1 MNTIQQISRKIICGI
16 KREEKYAG
24 RMTNYFNCSNV
35 YLGKVLITQYYLDNP
50 GLDSQQPISFGNLV
64 SQLRLKF
71 PYFTVQEIT
80 FLVHSV
86 PSKYINQV
94 YSNSMSDSDFPAV
107 DLFELTDSGVIMDLY
122 KPFLN
127 EAKALLS
134 SLIE

>member
-1 MNTIQQISRKIICGI
+1 MHTSQQVARKLIRGI
-16 KREEKYAG
+16 KREEQYSK
-24 RMTNYFNCSNV
+24 RITNYFNCSTV

-107 DLFELTDSGVIMDLY
+107 DLFELTDYGVIMDLY
-122 KPFLN
+122 KPFLT
-127 EAKALLS
+127 EAKALLN
-134 SLIE
+134 SLID